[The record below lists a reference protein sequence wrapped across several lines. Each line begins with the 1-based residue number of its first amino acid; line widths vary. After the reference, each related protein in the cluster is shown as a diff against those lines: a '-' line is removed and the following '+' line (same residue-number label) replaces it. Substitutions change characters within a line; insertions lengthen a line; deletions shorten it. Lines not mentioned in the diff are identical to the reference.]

1 MLEFFHINTL
11 ITIALVEIE
20 LVVATAPQHPILKL
34 CAMPSP
40 TICFYYGGVLTLSA
54 IFTKLKWKLPFNM
67 SSTPKGHAWRP
78 AMYAFI
84 EDCGAIE
91 ARGEMVYR
99 EKLNARY
106 EASPLFRQM
115 IMQLSWFWGLGLI
128 GIGIVA
134 TVLVFTI
141 TDNVAF
147 GLGWGVPF
155 VFMIIW
161 ALLTVVFTRRSLTRE
176 KAVWRAAAIDISK
189 DEGRSEATKDE
200 GRS

>member
-20 LVVATAPQHPILKL
+20 LVVATAPESPILKL

-40 TICFYYGGVLTLSA
+40 TICFYYGTLLFSTA
-54 IFTKLKWKLPFNM
+54 IFTQLKWRLPFNM
-67 SSTPKGHAWRP
+67 SSTPKGHHWRP

-91 ARGEMVYR
+91 ARGEKVYR

-106 EASPLFRQM
+106 EASPLFRVL

-128 GIGIVA
+128 GIAIVS

-141 TDNVAF
+141 TDDVAF
-147 GLGWGVPF
+147 GLGWGLPYA
-155 VFMIIW
+155 FMIVW
-161 ALLTVVFTRRSLTRE
+161 ALITILFVRRSLRRE
-176 KAVWRAAAIDISK
+176 KAVWRAAAAEISK
-189 DEGRSEATKDE
+189 DGQS
-200 GRS
+200 